1 MKTEPDSEQR
11 EPVSHVEY
19 QAMQSVLV
27 VDVDC
32 EVATSLEDR
41 FEPGRYE
48 VHRAESLDQSR
59 SMLATVLYTV
69 VIVNTLFVRSEAEQ
83 WRFVR
88 YVRAQSARTRVLFLR
103 PLRAHASGFRDGFAG
118 DALLPRSTDPATI
131 VRVVE
136 QLSAQQ

>member
-1 MKTEPDSEQR
+1 MSER
-11 EPVSHVEY
+11 MNSERPERTSSVEY
-19 QAMQSVLV
+19 EAMQSVLV
-27 VDVDC
+27 IDLDA
-32 EVATSLEDR
+32 EVASSLEDR

-48 VHRAESLDQSR
+48 VHRAETLDQSR
-59 SMLATVLYTV
+59 SMLATVLYAV

-131 VRVVE
+131 VRVIE